1 MKTIDVP
8 SRRINRNIALWMRA
22 KDMVL
27 SGVNVTD
34 ALMGVDK
41 PLLVIHTNRD
51 QIVPEPV
58 CLAVTRAWGGPDV
71 TVMKIG
77 DEADW
82 YAHADLFMAPRA
94 PELVFGPMADWL
106 AARQ

>member
-1 MKTIDVP
+1 M
-8 SRRINRNIALWMRA
+8 RR

-27 SGVNVTD
+27 DGTNITE
-34 ALMGVDK
+34 ALSAVDK
-41 PLLVIHTNRD
+41 PLLIIHTNRD

-58 CLAVTRAWGGPDV
+58 CLSATKAWGGSDI

-77 DEADW
+77 DETDW

-94 PELVFGPMADWL
+94 PELVFGPMAEWL